1 MCNTFNLEAVKNLFY
16 DSNTTT
22 LSGVFLASNHTG
34 KGHFHDA
41 QLQIHKIKIWRMT
54 SDKLDI
60 PPYLHDTI
68 QEQKT

>member
-1 MCNTFNLEAVKNLFY
+1 MCNTFNLVAVKKSVFES
-16 DSNTTT
+16 DTTT

-41 QLQIHKIKIWRMT
+41 QLQIHKTKIWRMT
-54 SDKLDI
+54 FHKLDI
-60 PPYLHDTI
+60 PPHLRDTI